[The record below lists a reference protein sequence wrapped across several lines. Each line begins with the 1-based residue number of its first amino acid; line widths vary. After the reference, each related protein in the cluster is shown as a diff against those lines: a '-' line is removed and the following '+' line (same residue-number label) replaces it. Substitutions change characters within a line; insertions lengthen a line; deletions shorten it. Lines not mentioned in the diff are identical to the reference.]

1 MFIFYYIFLILVC
14 ISFNYVKT
22 AEMLVLYPLIL
33 WRVGGATF
41 ILKYFNVYFLKT
53 TRPWGRHGNPL
64 QYSCLEKPMD
74 RGAWWATVL
83 RVTAQL
89 KCLSRH
95 AWRPVVR
102 TRHFHCIFTVPA
114 LFLHCK
120 GTTFPLWLIP
130 ILWRNASQ
138 LCKYCFSAN
147 LHSLCYL
154 FMKIE
159 EK

>member
-1 MFIFYYIFLILVC
+1 MYSHRWARHTESDSCLWLFSFNIYSLFVC
-14 ISFNYVKT
+14 IFHSFWSNCF
-22 AEMLVLYPLIL
+22 
-33 WRVGGATF
+33 WRVKQDGG
-41 ILKYFNVYFLKT
+41 
-53 TRPWGRHGNPL
+53 GHGNPL